1 MHKETN
7 TKSNKMLAQIMLS
20 RRSFGLLALRLGG
33 DEEDVDVGE
42 NTTGGDGC
50 AAEKSVEFLV
60 VSDGQLNVAGD
71 DSGLLV
77 VLGGV
82 SSKFEDLS
90 GEVLKNGSEVHW
102 GTGANSFGVA
112 ASLQEAGNT
121 TNWELKTSL

>member
-1 MHKETN
+1 MSK
-7 TKSNKMLAQIMLS
+7 
-20 RRSFGLLALRLGG
+20 RRSFGLLAILLGG

-42 NTTGGDGC
+42 NTTGGDGG

-60 VSDGQLNVAGD
+60 VSDGQLDVAGN

-102 GTGANSFGVA
+102 GTSANSLGVA

>member
-7 TKSNKMLAQIMLS
+7 TKSNRMLACRM
-20 RRSFGLLALRLGG
+20 RKRCSFGLLALLLGG

-42 NTTGGDGC
+42 NTTGGNSS
-50 AAEKSVEFLV
+50 AAEKLVKFLV
-60 VSDGQLNVAGD
+60 VADGQLDVAGH

-82 SSKFEDLS
+82 SGEFEDLS

-102 GTGANSFGVA
+102 GTSANSLGVA
-112 ASLQEAGNT
+112 ACLQETGNA

>member
-1 MHKETN
+1 
-7 TKSNKMLAQIMLS
+7 MLARGMLNRS
-20 RRSFGLLALRLGG
+20 SFGLLALLLGG

-42 NTTGGDGC
+42 NTTGGNSG

-71 DSGLLV
+71 DSCLLV
-77 VLGGV
+77 VLCGI

-102 GTGANSFGVA
+102 GTSANSFSVA

-121 TNWELKTSL
+121 TNWELETSL